1 MIRTIVIGILLLSL
15 GASAQYKSVFTR
27 ESVVKPDTIRWFPY
41 QLYACDSL
49 GKQITNGFNPN
60 YQKLEIE
67 INFHNMEN
75 PSPKERQAFFEYV
88 SNQICLNKHP
98 RFWLNVRTKSTE
110 YYYGYEKRWPKFMSS
125 IPRNYTKWYNYYVKD
140 HRHEKTHY
148 HYDSTYDK
156 YWLTP

>member
-49 GKQITNGFNPN
+49 GKQITTRFNPN

-98 RFWLNVRTKSTE
+98 RFWLNVRTKRKE
-110 YYYGYEKRWPKFMSS
+110 YHNERHSDWYKYRGYIPPKDTNNVEVS
-125 IPRNYTKWYNYYVKD
+125 ILEVTY
-140 HRHEKTHY
+140 E
-148 HYDSTYDK
+148 YDSKYDRH
-156 YWLTP
+156 YITPKKK